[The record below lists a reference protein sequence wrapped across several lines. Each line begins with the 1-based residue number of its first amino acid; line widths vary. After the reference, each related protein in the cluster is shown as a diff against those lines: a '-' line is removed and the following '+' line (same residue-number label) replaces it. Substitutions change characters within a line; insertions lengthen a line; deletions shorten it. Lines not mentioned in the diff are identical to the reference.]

1 MAASGDARGGVS
13 GGGAG
18 GGTGAGAGGGTRW
31 AAPGWTQEEGFEGDS
46 LGAALRAAAHRG
58 DFLDVIK
65 AVVWREEGDEREI
78 VRDALAATAVGP
90 HQHLR
95 SISTS
100 T

>member
-1 MAASGDARGGVS
+1 
-13 GGGAG
+13 
-18 GGTGAGAGGGTRW
+18 
-31 AAPGWTQEEGFEGDS
+31 
-46 LGAALRAAAHRG
+46 LRAAAHRG